1 MKMAHPIPTTR
12 ILIPMWAAWLPG
24 VAWVMDGE
32 KLNPDDMSESDAL
45 DWSLILYEED
55 DDG

>member
-1 MKMAHPIPTTR
+1 MIPAHPIPITQ

-24 VAWVMDGE
+24 VAWVLDDE
-32 KLNPDDMSESDAL
+32 NLNADDVSESDYL
-45 DWSLILYEED
+45 DCSLILYEED

>member
-32 KLNPDDMSESDAL
+32 KLNADDVSESDYL
-45 DWSLILYEED
+45 DWGLILYEED